1 MEELPEFAHV
11 IDDLNKEYSKLE
23 EENKQLKKQ
32 LSQWNKFKM
41 PRIKVKTP
49 DEYFAYDVKIQEF
62 MKLSKMILLK
72 SGNFMDLIDISDY
85 SNGNYEKEWEQITG
99 LLKELTNHKNDEWC
113 EHRVFSVLDKVQPL
127 HDFLRYFV
135 IESLS
140 EDKIPHIIDYL
151 LQEIMNG
158 VTYDSYQ
165 LDENLSLYNLC
176 TFDCEKCG
184 KCSDYPNVCLKN
196 DDNFIINT
204 GLYCEDCKHKD

>member
-85 SNGNYEKEWEQITG
+85 SNGNYE
-99 LLKELTNHKNDEWC
+99 
-113 EHRVFSVLDKVQPL
+113 
-127 HDFLRYFV
+127 
-135 IESLS
+135 
-140 EDKIPHIIDYL
+140 
-151 LQEIMNG
+151 M
-158 VTYDSYQ
+158 
-165 LDENLSLYNLC
+165 
-176 TFDCEKCG
+176 
-184 KCSDYPNVCLKN
+184 
-196 DDNFIINT
+196 
-204 GLYCEDCKHKD
+204 

>member
-32 LSQWNKFKM
+32 LAQWNKFKM

-49 DEYFAYDVKIQEF
+49 DEYFAYDVKIREF

-85 SNGNYEKEWEQITG
+85 SNGNYEQEWEQITG

-127 HDFLRYFV
+127 HDFLRHFV

-140 EDKIPHIIDYL
+140 CL
-151 LQEIMNG
+151 LY
-158 VTYDSYQ
+158 TSPSPRDS
-165 LDENLSLYNLC
+165 
-176 TFDCEKCG
+176 
-184 KCSDYPNVCLKN
+184 
-196 DDNFIINT
+196 
-204 GLYCEDCKHKD
+204 